1 MVKME
6 NEKGKCKVVAVGNL
20 VEIASEIGDC
30 IRQMWRQLPP
40 EEQEEMKG
48 LMQHMM
54 ADESPVW
61 KRESEG
67 PVS

>member
-1 MVKME
+1 MVKLEHE
-6 NEKGKCKVVAVGNL
+6 NGGCRVIAVGDI
-20 VEIASEIGDC
+20 VQIAAEIGDC

-40 EEQEEMKG
+40 EVQEEMKG

-54 ADESPVW
+54 ADESPMW